1 MVANLFFLILTLI
14 LVVMVLTQVRNQ
26 KMKEK
31 YAALW
36 LIISFLIIILVVF
49 PKLLDWLADLVG
61 IETPVNLLFLL
72 AFIMLIGVSL
82 HLTKELSKLGED
94 TRILAEKAAINDL
107 LHEQLSRRVSEL
119 EGSRENR
126 DSRK

>member
-72 AFIMLIGVSL
+72 AIIMLIGVSL